1 MEILFCSLASFFSR
15 NSSKIIAS
23 LQTNSPQHWF
33 ILHLSLDLYDLYA
46 IFHPKDPRLDPPM
59 EGWRKLFFG
68 SGCFGVLLK
77 KALFLRGQAGYLG
90 QVKHLQATQK
100 TTFNPHLSENS
111 RIFPPT
117 LVSASARSVV
127 PWWMQGTSSTGG
139 VGKVYPLGKLMA
151 LKLSCTFFGQGL

>member
-1 MEILFCSLASFFSR
+1 MEILSCSLASFFSR

-46 IFHPKDPRLDPPM
+46 IFHPKDPQGPSNG
-59 EGWRKLFFG
+59 GWRNLFFG

-77 KALFLRGQAGYLG
+77 KALFLRGFRILRAGETFASHPKNN
-90 QVKHLQATQK
+90 VKSTPFGK
-100 TTFNPHLSENS
+100 FF

-139 VGKVYPLGKLMA
+139 VGKVYPLGKWMA